1 MQTPTDTHRH
11 PQTPVDTPA
20 QANFFL
26 FRILNS
32 PLSATA
38 QVKFRRRCSALV
50 LAALMALAN
59 YLVWSSQGAAPL
71 APDVQNRV
79 NGLTYAPF
87 GRADAPWA
95 REVPA
100 ATLIA
105 NDLKLLS
112 TVTGHIR
119 TYSAAQ
125 FPMLPT
131 LAAQNGLSVTLGAWL
146 NGDSINNEREIAAA
160 LQASTAHANV
170 VRLVIGNET
179 LLKSTLTPVA
189 LMGYLK
195 RVRQATGL
203 PVSTAEPWH
212 VWLKHPELADQ
223 VDFITVHLLP
233 YWEGVGVATAVDESL
248 QRLAWV
254 RERHPGKEIVIGE
267 VGYPSRGDTIKR
279 AEPSP
284 AAQAAFVRQFIAR
297 ASTARLDY
305 FLIEAFDQPW
315 KLHEE
320 GRAGAYWGLFDAG
333 RTPKFAFTGRV
344 EPDPYWRAKALV
356 SSLAGF
362 GFLAWFLSRLAT
374 LRPLARVAFAATAQA
389 VLALATA
396 VIALPLLHY
405 MAAGDWVML
414 ALLVPTSAVM
424 VAILLAHLFEF
435 VELFWDGSLKRRFEP
450 RPLDTAAHQ
459 PFVSIHLACCNEP
472 PQMVIDTLKS
482 LCALDY
488 RSFEVIVVD
497 NNTANTALWQPVRD
511 FVATLPAH
519 FRLHFRF
526 YHLPTWPGFKAG
538 ALNFALAHTDTRAQ
552 VIGVVD
558 ADYVV
563 KPEWLRALV
572 AYFDDAKVGIVQAPQ
587 AHRDWGVTV
596 FRKMMNWEYDGFFR
610 IGMHHRNERDAIIQ
624 HGTMTL
630 IRAAA
635 LRQHGQWSEW
645 CLCEDAELGLRL
657 MQQDLRTVYVD
668 AVMGEGLTP
677 DGFLAF
683 KNQRRRWAQGGMQ
696 ICKAH
701 WRALLGFK
709 TARTTEI
716 AEAAETTETTGTT
729 LSAEINQTSSERI
742 NPPPPPL
749 PHRLSLGQRYHF
761 LAGWLPWLGDALHLV
776 FVGAALLWTAG
787 TLALPHYFS
796 YPVALFMLPLAMF
809 CAAKLV
815 IGPLLYWRRVPCS
828 AGSIVGASVAGMA
841 LSHAIARG
849 VLSGL
854 FTRAGTFQVT
864 SKGGQPSL
872 SVNAVRTGGWSSR
885 WLPPA
890 REEILLLAAL
900 LVAIAAVAITRRADH
915 AESLLWMLMLALQAL
930 PYLAALSC
938 AVAAALPQRR
948 PRLTGA
954 ASAAGASGT
963 PGTGLARLD
972 HETGGSGQR

>member
-1 MQTPTDTHRH
+1 
-11 PQTPVDTPA
+11 
-20 QANFFL
+20 
-26 FRILNS
+26 
-32 PLSATA
+32 
-38 QVKFRRRCSALV
+38 
-50 LAALMALAN
+50 MALAN
-59 YLVWSSQGAAPL
+59 YLVWSGLGAAPA
-71 APDVQNRV
+71 APDVQGRV

-105 NDLKLLS
+105 NDLQLLA

-125 FPMLPT
+125 FPMLPGI
-131 LAAQNGLSVTLGAWL
+131 AAQKGLRVTLGAWL
-146 NGDSINNEREIAAA
+146 NGDSDNNEREIAAA
-160 LQASTAHANV
+160 LQAAQRHTNV

-179 LLKSTLTPVA
+179 LLKSTLTPAA
-189 LMGYLK
+189 LTGYLK

-233 YWEGVGVATAVDESL
+233 YWEGVGLDTAVDESL

-254 RERHPGKEIVIGE
+254 RERHPGREIVIGE
-267 VGYPSRGDTIKR
+267 VGYPSRGDNIKR

-284 AAQAAFVRQFIAR
+284 AAQAAFVRRFIAQ
-297 ASTARLDY
+297 ASKAGLDY
-305 FLIEAFDQPW
+305 FFIEAFDQPW

-320 GRAGAYWGLFDAG
+320 GRAGSYWGLFDAG
-333 RTPKFAFTGRV
+333 RTPKFAFAGPV

-362 GFLAWFLSRLAT
+362 VFLAWFLSRLAT
-374 LRPLARVAFAATAQA
+374 LRPLARVAFAATAQG

-435 VELFWDGSLKRRFEP
+435 VELFWDGSLRRRFQP
-450 RPLDTAAHQ
+450 RPLDAAVHQ

-472 PQMVIDTLKS
+472 PKMVIDTLKS

-488 RSFEVIVVD
+488 RRFEVIVVD
-497 NNTANTALWQPVRD
+497 NNTADAALWWPVRD
-511 FVATLPAH
+511 FIATLPA
-519 FRLHFRF
+519 HFRF

-538 ALNFALAHTDTRAQ
+538 ALNFALEHTDARAE

-563 KPEWLRALV
+563 KAEWLRSLV

-683 KNQRRRWAQGGMQ
+683 KNQRQRWAQGGMQ

-701 WRALLGFK
+701 WRALLGLRPVQG
-709 TARTTEI
+709 AAVAGDVGLAAI
-716 AEAAETTETTGTT
+716 AEMSPTVPAPG
-729 LSAEINQTSSERI
+729 
-742 NPPPPPL
+742 NPRL
-749 PHRLSLGQRYHF
+749 QHRLSLGQRYHF

-776 FVGAALLWTAG
+776 FVGTALLWTVG

-796 YPVALFMLPLAMF
+796 YPLALFMLPLALF

-841 LSHAIARG
+841 LSHAVARG

-854 FTRAGTFQVT
+854 FTATGTFHVT
-864 SKGGQPSL
+864 SKGGPPL
-872 SVNAVRTGGWSSR
+872 HIAVSRRKRRSSR
-885 WLPPA
+885 WLVPA
-890 REEILLLAAL
+890 REEILLLVAL
-900 LVAIAAVAITRRADH
+900 LVAIAAVAITRRAGH

-930 PYLAALSC
+930 PYLAALGC
-938 AVAAALPQRR
+938 AMAAALPQRQPVR
-948 PRLTGA
+948 ANVSGAPGSGA
-954 ASAAGASGT
+954 A
-963 PGTGLARLD
+963 LLD
-972 HETGGSGQR
+972 HETGGS

>member
-1 MQTPTDTHRH
+1 M
-11 PQTPVDTPA
+11 
-20 QANFFL
+20 
-26 FRILNS
+26 
-32 PLSATA
+32 
-38 QVKFRRRCSALV
+38 V
-50 LAALMALAN
+50 LAAFIALAN
-59 YLVWSSQGAAPL
+59 YLVWSGWGATPF
-71 APDVQNRV
+71 APDVQSRV

-95 REVPA
+95 RELPA

-105 NDLKLLS
+105 NDLKLLA
-112 TVTGHIR
+112 TVTDQIR

-125 FPMLPT
+125 FPMLPA
-131 LAAQNGLSVTLGAWL
+131 LAAQNGLHVTLGAWL
-146 NGDSINNEREIAAA
+146 NGDSDNNEREISAA
-160 LQASTAHANV
+160 LQASQRHANIT
-170 VRLVIGNET
+170 RLVIGNET
-179 LLKSTLTPVA
+179 LLKASLTPAA
-189 LMGYLK
+189 LISYLK
-195 RVRQATGL
+195 RVRQTTHL

-233 YWEGVGVATAVDESL
+233 YWEGVGLDTAVDESL

-254 RERHPGKEIVIGE
+254 RERHPGKQIVIGE
-267 VGYPSRGDTIKR
+267 VGYPSSGDSIKR
-279 AEPSP
+279 AQPSP
-284 AAQAAFVRQFIAR
+284 AAQAAFVRQFMAR
-297 ASTARLDY
+297 ASKERLDY

-320 GRAGAYWGLFDAG
+320 GRAGAYWGLFDAQ
-333 RTPKFAFTGRV
+333 RAPKFAFTGPV
-344 EPDPYWRAKALV
+344 EPDPNWRAKALI

-362 GFLAWFLSRLAT
+362 VFLAWFLSRLPT
-374 LRPLARVAFAATAQA
+374 MRPLARVAFAATAQA
-389 VLALATA
+389 VLSLATV
-396 VIALPLLHY
+396 VITLPLLHY
-405 MAAGDWVML
+405 MAVADWVML

-435 VELFWDGSLKRRFEP
+435 VELFWDGSLKRRFQP
-450 RPLDTAAHQ
+450 QPLAANAHQ

-488 RSFEVIVVD
+488 QRFEVIVVD
-497 NNTANTALWQPVRD
+497 NNTADPALWMPVRD
-511 FVATLPAH
+511 FVATLPP
-519 FRLHFRF
+519 HFRF
-526 YHLPTWPGFKAG
+526 HHLPRWPGFKAG
-538 ALNFALAHTDTRAQ
+538 ALNFALEHTDSRAR

-572 AYFDDAKVGIVQAPQ
+572 KYFDDQQVGIVQAPQ
-587 AHRDWGVTV
+587 AHRDWGATA

-635 LRQHGQWSEW
+635 LRQFGQWSEW
-645 CLCEDAELGLRL
+645 CLSEDTELGLRL

-677 DGFLAF
+677 DSFLAF

-696 ICKAH
+696 IGKAH
-701 WRALLGFK
+701 WRALLGLR
-709 TARTTEI
+709 ARPASQAMQAVGHI
-716 AEAAETTETTGTT
+716 QAAAN
-729 LSAEINQTSSERI
+729 LRPQ
-742 NPPPPPL
+742 
-749 PHRLSLGQRYHF
+749 HRLSLAQRYHF

-796 YPVALFMLPLAMF
+796 FPVVLFMLPLALF

-828 AGSIVGASVAGMA
+828 VGSIVGASVAGMA

-849 VLSGL
+849 VLGGL
-854 FTRAGTFQVT
+854 FTRAGVFQVT
-864 SKGGQPSL
+864 SKGGQRL
-872 SVNAVRTGGWSSR
+872 SVVASRPGWWSIR
-885 WLPPA
+885 WLAPV

-900 LVAIAAVAITRRADH
+900 LVAIAAVAITRKADH

-930 PYLAALSC
+930 PYLAALAS
-938 AVAAALPQRR
+938 AVAAALPQSQ
-948 PRLTGA
+948 LISTA
-954 ASAAGASGT
+954 ASGAPGSGV
-963 PGTGLARLD
+963 ARLD
-972 HETGGSGQR
+972 HETGSG